1 MNYGIKT
8 KRMMAI
14 AALTMGLLVGAFG
27 CPESGRPAEDFSLQP
42 VGGGKAVNL
51 SALKGK
57 PTLVIFWAT
66 WCPPCRREV
75 PVLKE
80 LYVKY
85 GTRLNMLGVAVNF
98 RQTQQDVATFGQ
110 ANGIQYPLLW
120 DADNTAADHY
130 CVSGIPSLVL
140 VDSQGIVRYRGNAIS
155 STLVQMLDEYT
166 AKSS

>member
-1 MNYGIKT
+1 MNYGSRT
-8 KRMMAI
+8 KMAM
-14 AALTMGLLVGAFG
+14 AALVMTLGLLVGASG

-42 VGGGKAVNL
+42 VGGGKAVTL

-98 RQTQQDVATFGQ
+98 RQTQQEVASFGQ
-110 ANGIQYPLLW
+110 VNGLQYPLLW
-120 DADNTAADHY
+120 DVDNKAADHY
-130 CVSGIPSLVL
+130 CVSGIPSVVL
-140 VDSQGIVRYRGNAIS
+140 VDPQGIVRYRGNDIS
-155 STLVQMLDEYT
+155 PALVQMLDEYT
-166 AKSS
+166 AKKT

>member
-1 MNYGIKT
+1 MNYGSRT
-8 KRMMAI
+8 KMAM
-14 AALTMGLLVGAFG
+14 AALVMTLGLLVGASG

-51 SALKGK
+51 SQLKGK

-98 RQTQQDVATFGQ
+98 RQTERDVANFGQ
-110 ANGIQYPLLW
+110 ANGLQYTLLW
-120 DADNTAADHY
+120 DAENKAADHY
-130 CVSGIPSLVL
+130 CVSGIPSVVL
-140 VDSQGIVRYRGNAIS
+140 VDPQGIVRYRGNDIS
-155 STLVQMLDEYT
+155 PALLQMLDEYT
-166 AKSS
+166 APKK